1 MACGRGTLKPMTAPR
16 QATLH
21 TVIGRDRAQGGKEDE
36 SEEALGSEDCEEAL
50 EHEDGEQASEDGKS
64 EDAEEKGGCEGGE
77 EESRCEGGNE
87 EESRCEG
94 GGEGNE
100 EESRNQ
106 QGEEGNEELEEEE
119 SGCEGSEEGNEEG
132 SGGEDSRED
141 VVEISG
147 RFLPNHP
154 FLVGL
159 RQYLLSRHGKGR
171 SEREANQISSA
182 VSQFLSF
189 ADPAVLDPTHLY
201 NATMLDRFLRHLET
215 QGKKASTQHA
225 TLCRV
230 KQCLT
235 YVNLTLDPAE
245 TIKAEK
251 CLTLISNWLSTL
263 GKEARRAKRVH
274 LEEMCDRSSS
284 VSMSEIERF
293 SRSEKMMCLIKT
305 AAQKIDS
312 KEMISQTDLRKITV
326 WLAGSLLHCNAQ
338 RPGAVTNTTLSEYQA
353 ATLSSIGRETYRTIL
368 VVNHKTA
375 TTGRA
380 KLTADRSLTKQ
391 LDLFVAKIRS
401 ALEGSESNLLFPNR
415 DGKAIDH
422 LSRHVQNLATKLGIK
437 LPRTATAT
445 RHAAATAAAV
455 CGEAERTT
463 VAAAMS
469 HSKQTQE
476 VYYTLNK
483 GTKDAVQGYR
493 VMEEIRRDERQGGAA
508 SSARMRFSTEEKQVV
523 SDFFAEHISS
533 RRAPSIDQCREFLRD
548 HPIERTAKQIRDKVR
563 NMIGR

>member
-1 MACGRGTLKPMTAPR
+1 MACSRGALKPMTAPR

-21 TVIGRDRAQGGKEDE
+21 TVIGRDRAQGGKEEE

-50 EHEDGEQASEDGKS
+50 EHEDGEQARSGDGENNEDGENEVEQPASEDGKS

-77 EESRCEGGNE
+77 EQSRCEGG
-87 EESRCEG
+87 
-94 GGEGNE
+94 
-100 EESRNQ
+100 
-106 QGEEGNEELEEEE
+106 
-119 SGCEGSEEGNEEG
+119 EEGNEEG
-132 SGGEDSRED
+132 SDGEDSRED

-293 SRSEKMMCLIKT
+293 SRSEKMMLLIKT

-391 LDLFVAKIRS
+391 LDLFVAKIRP
-401 ALEGSESNLLFPNR
+401 AVEGSESNLLFPNK
-415 DGKAIDH
+415 DGKALDH

-437 LPRTATAT
+437 LPCTATAT
-445 RHAAATAAAV
+445 RHAAATAAAL
-455 CGEAERTT
+455 CGEVERTT

-508 SSARMRFSTEEKQVV
+508 S
-523 SDFFAEHISS
+523 
-533 RRAPSIDQCREFLRD
+533 
-548 HPIERTAKQIRDKVR
+548 
-563 NMIGR
+563 